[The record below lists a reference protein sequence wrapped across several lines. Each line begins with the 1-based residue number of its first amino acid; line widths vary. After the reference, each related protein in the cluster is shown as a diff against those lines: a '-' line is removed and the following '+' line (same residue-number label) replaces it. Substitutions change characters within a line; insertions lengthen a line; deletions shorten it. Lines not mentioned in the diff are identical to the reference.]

1 MREKFNQ
8 KPNEELDLQE
18 RRKRVSKFVKLGKR
32 TGYSLWLIAIVLFFV
47 LFSTDFD
54 GPFVAVLL
62 VCLIAGCVILLP
74 SIVLSYAVRAAER
87 EDPTTE
93 KPR

>member
-1 MREKFNQ
+1 MKEKFNH
-8 KPNEELDLQE
+8 KPNEELDLND

-54 GPFVAVLL
+54 GPFVTVLL
-62 VCLIAGCVILLP
+62 ACLIAGCVILLP

-87 EDPTTE
+87 EDPITE
-93 KPR
+93 KPS